1 MTYTRSPVLVAGRPN
16 TGLNSG
22 ASLGLFDEI
31 VSVLFGVDLD
41 PNDNVDQT
49 ASGGT
54 STSASDFTNIGGVCK
69 PQNFPALAASREL
82 QNQLNRVAQMK
93 GFSKI
98 SSDGAIGPGTLT
110 LFRQVQAI
118 AAGSVMGDASA
129 CTGIAP
135 DVDVLSVQVKAV
147 ADSLGAPA
155 TVSGPLFSNPPS
167 ILTKSGKTVVPPD
180 AGVLGMLGQLSGV
193 EKIAIV
199 GLAGGIG
206 YLLMTGAKKR
216 RGKR

>member
-1 MTYTRSPVLVAGRPN
+1 MPYMKRPVLVAGRPYVPMN
-16 TGLNSG
+16 TGM
-22 ASLGLFDEI
+22 GLFDEI
-31 VSVLFGVDLD
+31 VSLFYGGD
-41 PNDNVDQT
+41 PDPTDNVNQT
-49 ASGGT
+49 AGGGT
-54 STSASDFTNIGGVCK
+54 STSASDFTNVGGVCK
-69 PQNFPALAASREL
+69 PQNFPALTASREL

-98 SSDGAIGPGTLT
+98 SSDGAIGPGTLA
-110 LFRQVQAI
+110 LFRQVQTI
-118 AAGSVMGDASA
+118 SAGGVMGDPAS

-135 DVDVLSVQVKAV
+135 DVDVLSGQVRAV

-167 ILTKSGKTVVPPD
+167 ILTKSGKTIVPPD
-180 AGVLGMLGQLSGV
+180 GGILGSLSQLSGV

-206 YLLMTGAKKR
+206 YLLMTGRKR
-216 RGKR
+216 RRRR

>member
-1 MTYTRSPVLVAGRPN
+1 MTYTKRPVLVAGRPS

-22 ASLGLFDEI
+22 MGLFDEI
-31 VSVLFGVDLD
+31 VSIFYGGD
-41 PNDNVDQT
+41 PDPSDNVNQT
-49 ASGGT
+49 VGGGT
-54 STSASDFTNIGGVCK
+54 STSASDFTNVGGVCK
-69 PQNFPALAASREL
+69 PQNFPALTASREL

-98 SSDGAIGPGTLT
+98 SSDGAIGPSTLM
-110 LFRQVQAI
+110 LFRQVQSVS
-118 AAGSVMGDASA
+118 AGGVMGDASA

-167 ILTKSGKTVVPPD
+167 ILTKSGKTIVPPD
-180 AGVLGMLGQLSGV
+180 AGILGMLSQLSGV
-193 EKIAIV
+193 EKVAIV

-216 RGKR
+216 RGRKR